1 MLLNI
6 IAWIVVG
13 GLAGWVAS
21 LIMKTNGSMG
31 IVLNI
36 VVGIVGA
43 ILGGWIVSALLGA
56 DPELFS
62 LGGFLTAVL
71 GAVVL
76 LAIVKLFTRGN
87 RV

>member
-76 LAIVKLFTRGN
+76 LAIVKLFTRGS